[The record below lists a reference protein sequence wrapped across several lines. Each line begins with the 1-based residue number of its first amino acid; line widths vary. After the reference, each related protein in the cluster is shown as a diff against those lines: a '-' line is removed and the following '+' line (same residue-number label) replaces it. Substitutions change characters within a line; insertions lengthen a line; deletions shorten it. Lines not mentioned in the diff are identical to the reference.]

1 MGELNKEFTS
11 QVLDDAVNKNYEGY
25 NAEYGLLE
33 RILAESKKQTELLE
47 KIYNQGK
54 PPIVFT
60 ETMSK
65 DRRDMLLKALEG
77 LDENKEE
84 HVR

>member
-1 MGELNKEFTS
+1 MGELNKKFTS
-11 QVLDDAVNKNYEGY
+11 KFWRILFNKNYEGY

-33 RILAESKKQTELLE
+33 KILAESKKQTELLE

-54 PPIVFT
+54 PPLVFT

-77 LDENKEE
+77 LDENKEG
-84 HVR
+84 HIG

>member
-1 MGELNKEFTS
+1 MGELNKKFTS
-11 QVLDDAVNKNYEGY
+11 KVLEDISNKNYEDY

-33 RILAESKKQTELLE
+33 RILSESKKQTELLE

-60 ETMSK
+60 ETLSK
-65 DRRDMLLKALEG
+65 DRRDMLLKALES
-77 LDENKEE
+77 LDEK
-84 HVR
+84 

>member
-1 MGELNKEFTS
+1 MGELNKKFTS
-11 QVLDDAVNKNYEGY
+11 QVLEDVSNKNYDGY

-33 RILAESKKQTELLE
+33 QILSESKKQTELLE

-54 PPIVFT
+54 PPLVFT

-65 DRRDMLLKALEG
+65 DRRDMLLKALES
-77 LDENKEE
+77 LENKEE

>member
-1 MGELNKEFTS
+1 MNAADNK
-11 QVLDDAVNKNYEGY
+11 KYGGY

-33 RILAESKKQTELLE
+33 KILSESKKQTELLE

-54 PPIVFT
+54 PPLVFT

-65 DRRDMLLKALEG
+65 DRKDMLLKALES
-77 LDENKEE
+77 LDEK
-84 HVR
+84 

>member
-1 MGELNKEFTS
+1 MGELNKKFTS
-11 QVLDDAVNKNYEGY
+11 KVLEDTFNKNYEGY

-33 RILAESKKQTELLE
+33 RILSESKKQTELLE

-54 PPIVFT
+54 PPLVFT

-65 DRRDMLLKALEG
+65 DRRDMLLKALES
-77 LDENKEE
+77 LENKEE

>member
-1 MGELNKEFTS
+1 MEELNKKFTS
-11 QVLDDAVNKNYEGY
+11 NVLEDVSNKNYDGY

-33 RILAESKKQTELLE
+33 MILSESKKQTELLE

-65 DRRDMLLKALEG
+65 DRRDMLLKALES

-84 HVR
+84 HVK

>member
-1 MGELNKEFTS
+1 MGELNKKFTS
-11 QVLDDAVNKNYEGY
+11 QVLEDVSNKNYEGY

-54 PPIVFT
+54 PPLVFT

-84 HVR
+84 HLE

>member
-1 MGELNKEFTS
+1 MGELNKKFTS
-11 QVLDDAVNKNYEGY
+11 QVLDDTVNKNYDGY
-25 NAEYGLLE
+25 DAEYGLLE
-33 RILAESKKQTELLE
+33 KILAESKKQTELLE

-60 ETMSK
+60 ETLSK
-65 DRRDMLLKALEG
+65 DRKDLLLKALES

-84 HVR
+84 HLE

>member
-1 MGELNKEFTS
+1 MGELNKKFTS
-11 QVLDDAVNKNYEGY
+11 KVLEDTFNKNYEGY

-33 RILAESKKQTELLE
+33 RILSESKKQTELLE

-54 PPIVFT
+54 PPLVFT

-65 DRRDMLLKALEG
+65 DRRDMLLKALES

-84 HVR
+84 HLE

>member
-11 QVLDDAVNKNYEGY
+11 QVLDDAVNKKYGGY

-33 RILAESKKQTELLE
+33 KILSESKKQTELLE

-54 PPIVFT
+54 PPLVFT

-65 DRRDMLLKALEG
+65 DRRGMLLKALES
-77 LDENKEE
+77 LENKEE
-84 HVR
+84 HLE

>member
-11 QVLDDAVNKNYEGY
+11 QVLNDAVNKNYEGY
-25 NAEYGLLE
+25 NVEYGLLK
-33 RILAESKKQTELLE
+33 ILAESKKQTELLE

-54 PPIVFT
+54 PPLVFT

-65 DRRDMLLKALEG
+65 DRRDMLLKALES

-84 HVR
+84 HLE

>member
-1 MGELNKEFTS
+1 MEELNKKFTS
-11 QVLDDAVNKNYEGY
+11 NVLEDVSNKNYDGY

-33 RILAESKKQTELLE
+33 MILSESKKQTELLE
-47 KIYNQGK
+47 KIYNLGK
-54 PPIVFT
+54 PPLIFT

-65 DRRDMLLKALEG
+65 DRRDMLLKALES

-84 HVR
+84 HVK

>member
-11 QVLDDAVNKNYEGY
+11 QVLDDAVNKKYGGY

-33 RILAESKKQTELLE
+33 KILAESKKQTELLE

-54 PPIVFT
+54 PPLVFT

-65 DRRDMLLKALEG
+65 DRKDMLLKALES
-77 LDENKEE
+77 LENKEE

>member
-11 QVLDDAVNKNYEGY
+11 KVLEDTFNKNYEGY

-33 RILAESKKQTELLE
+33 RILSESKKQTELLE

-54 PPIVFT
+54 PPLVFT

-65 DRRDMLLKALEG
+65 DRRDMLLKALES

-84 HVR
+84 HLE

>member
-1 MGELNKEFTS
+1 MEELNKKFTS
-11 QVLDDAVNKNYEGY
+11 NVLEDVSNKNYESY

-54 PPIVFT
+54 PPLVFT

-65 DRRDMLLKALEG
+65 DRRDMLLKALES

-84 HVR
+84 HLE